1 MSAPFSAKYANR
13 LASGYAPVL
22 TGGVVWLATL
32 ALLRPSP
39 LETTWAHLLLMLAAL
54 VYLPLGLRLVPL
66 RASGRAGRLLR
77 AAALLQLPAALL
89 LGCAYLLP
97 QGLAA
102 AALTLPWLAVTGL
115 AALAGISWL
124 ARRGPLPPGELCFDA
139 GLVYLAV
146 GGAWAVLDRGGFR
159 PLGFEAVIVMLTSV
173 HFHYAGFVLP
183 LLTGLAIRE
192 QHGRVARAAG
202 LGVIAGV
209 PLVAVGITATQIGL
223 GPLLECLA
231 AWLTAVAG
239 ILAAWLYLRLV
250 LEGRWPALSRGLW
263 VLSAVLLAAS
273 MTLAALYGSR
283 FYLPLTWLDIPLMR
297 ALHGTANALGFAG
310 AGLAAW
316 TIAARLNLVQG
327 VAAAFDGRGDS
338 TVEAPAVE

>member
-1 MSAPFSAKYANR
+1 M
-13 LASGYAPVL
+13 L
-22 TGGVVWLATL
+22 TGGVAWLATL
-32 ALLRPSP
+32 LLLRPSP
-39 LETTWAHLLLMLAAL
+39 LETAWAHLLLMLAAF
-54 VYLPLGLRLVPL
+54 VYLPIGLRLVPVGE
-66 RASGRAGRLLR
+66 SGRADVFLR
-77 AAALLQLPAALL
+77 SATLLQLPAALL

-115 AALAGISWL
+115 AALAGTSRV
-124 ARRGPLPPGELCFDA
+124 ARRGPLPPGELGIDA
-139 GLVYLAV
+139 GLVYVVV
-146 GGAWAVLDRGGFR
+146 GGAWSVLDRGGFR
-159 PLGFEAVIVMLTSV
+159 PLGFEALIVMLTSV

-231 AWLTAVAG
+231 AWLTAVAA
-239 ILAAWLYLRLV
+239 ILAAWLHLRLA
-250 LEGRWPALSRGLW
+250 LEGRRPAVIRGLW
-263 VLSAVLLAAS
+263 VLSALSLAAS

-310 AGLAAW
+310 GGLAAW
-316 TIAARLNLVQG
+316 TMAEALKPAEG
-327 VAAAFDGRGDS
+327 PVAAVVDQGNVSRLLGDS
-338 TVEAPAVE
+338 SGTRRAVE